1 MWTALKDPPTS
12 PQPHYYYYGEATL
25 DRDEDS
31 TNRRRRWPV
40 SVTLSFE
47 GTTPETLLSVTFSFE
62 LTRPPPVGEGGAP
75 SHSTG
80 RPLRWVGV

>member
-1 MWTALKDPPTS
+1 MEMWTALKDLPTS

-40 SVTLSFE
+40 SVTLSVE
-47 GTTPETLLSVTFSFE
+47 GTTRKSPLSVTFSFG
-62 LTRPPPVGEGGAP
+62 LTRGASPP
-75 SHSTG
+75 
-80 RPLRWVGV
+80 LIGVSGPPRGPGLG